1 MREGIHPEY
10 KQVKVRCNCGNEF
23 VTGSTKDEIRVE
35 VCSKCHPFYTGS
47 QKLLLEAGGRVEKIK
62 TEYKKGEIAG
72 SSLFFH
78 AGRLSKKEKYGML

>member
-35 VCSKCHPFYTGS
+35 VCSKCPPSTQAARNASGS
-47 QKLLLEAGGRVEKIK
+47 RRQ
-62 TEYKKGEIAG
+62 
-72 SSLFFH
+72 S
-78 AGRLSKKEKYGML
+78 